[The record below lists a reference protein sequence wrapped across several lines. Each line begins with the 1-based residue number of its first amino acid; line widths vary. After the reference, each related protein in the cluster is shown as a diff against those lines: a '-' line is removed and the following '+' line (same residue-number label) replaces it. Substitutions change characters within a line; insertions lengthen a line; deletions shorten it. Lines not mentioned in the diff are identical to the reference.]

1 MTMRLK
7 PGGGFLHRSP
17 FFFPS
22 HSYFFFRPRGAETH
36 LYTQTAGL
44 PLLVHGAL
52 SAGPTEHVGAHFAL
66 ALLLLKE
73 RRRVVG
79 TLVRS
84 GALQVSHT
92 WRRCNLIDRPA

>member
-52 SAGPTEHVGAHFAL
+52 SAGPTEHVGAYFAL